1 LTSTTARAVAI
12 KAIWATTAAK
22 DAALARA
29 AGSGPTRVF
38 WIGGDLAK
46 NAATDWAMT
55 TGGETIGMT
64 AEGRAVD
71 ALTTGMSWSKAR
83 PLSVAASER
92 FAAGA
97 SGDVHV
103 FQNAAGIS
111 VRSIWAETEYRT
123 LVRNPNVA
131 NIIYHVVGGY

>member
-1 LTSTTARAVAI
+1 
-12 KAIWATTAAK
+12 
-22 DAALARA
+22 
-29 AGSGPTRVF
+29 
-38 WIGGDLAK
+38 
-46 NAATDWAMT
+46 MT

-64 AEGRAVD
+64 AEERAVD

-83 PLSVAASER
+83 PLSVAASET

-111 VRSIWAETEYRT
+111 VRSIWAETEYPT